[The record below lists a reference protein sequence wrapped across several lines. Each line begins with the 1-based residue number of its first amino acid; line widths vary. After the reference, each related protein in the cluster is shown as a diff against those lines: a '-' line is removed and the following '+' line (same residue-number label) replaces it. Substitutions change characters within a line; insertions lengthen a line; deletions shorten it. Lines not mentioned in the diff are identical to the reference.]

1 MDYFK
6 LLCWIFCVW
15 DALILVLLAA
25 ILYVAVGASKRVKA
39 MDERHAQELFLQT
52 KMYKCLLRCTVI
64 MEQNW
69 LEKKE

>member
-1 MDYFK
+1 MLQYF
-6 LLCWIFCVW
+6 
-15 DALILVLLAA
+15 ANLILDLA
-25 ILYVAVGASKRVKA
+25 KKA

-64 MEQNW
+64 MEKNW